1 MSAAVCH
8 PPSGPGADPVAV
20 LVRRGDLV
28 ESVHRVAYAVADAG
42 GTLLQHAGDVRRPV
56 FPRSSV
62 KPLQAL
68 PLRRERC
75 GRAVRAQ
82 RARARAG
89 LRIARRRAHAHRDR
103 GGLAGAPRARSVRP
117 GMRRAC
123 PLARGHRP
131 PADRA
136 APAAVAAAQQLLG
149 QACRHAHP
157 GVASGCADRRLHRA
171 RSPGPAAHQRAA
183 GGDVRRAAW
192 RRRRSTAAACR
203 RMRCRSPVWRRRWRG
218 SPTPVPGRARPCRGL
233 RQGPCRDG
241 RPPAAGRRIGPR
253 LHRDHGGGAR
263 ACWSRPAP
271 RGSTSRRCR
280 SAGWAWRSRS
290 RTAPAAPR
298 RSRCSRCSRRSAP
311 STAARAGARRA
322 RARRCCATT
331 PAAWSAGSSRHRAGF
346 PSNSSAACGLRQQQ
360 A

>member
-1 MSAAVCH
+1 MSAADCH

-42 GTLLQHAGDVRRPV
+42 GTLLQHEGDVRRPV

-68 PLRRERC
+68 PLVESGAAERFALSEREL
-75 GRAVRAQ
+75 AT
-82 RARARAG
+82 G

-103 GGLAGAPRARSVRP
+103 GRLAGAHRARSVRAR
-117 GMRRAC
+117 MRRAC

-157 GVASGCADRRLHRA
+157 GVASGCADGRLHRA

-183 GGDVRRAAW
+183 GGDVRRQPGAAGDRRLRRADACDAARRSGDGDGAAHRPRS
-192 RRRRSTAAACR
+192 RRRPA
-203 RMRCRSPVWRRRWRG
+203 
-218 SPTPVPGRARPCRGL
+218 VP
-233 RQGPCRDG
+233 
-241 RPPAAGRRIGPR
+241 
-253 LHRDHGGGAR
+253 
-263 ACWSRPAP
+263 RPAP
-271 RGSTSRRCR
+271 GSVPR
-280 SAGWAWRSRS
+280 WRPTPCWSPDRA
-290 RTAPAAPR
+290 APAA
-298 RSRCSRCSRRSAP
+298 
-311 STAARAGARRA
+311 
-322 RARRCCATT
+322 
-331 PAAWSAGSSRHRAGF
+331 
-346 PSNSSAACGLRQQQ
+346 
-360 A
+360 